1 MKHTTRFI
9 LFISVLISV
18 SLTCG
23 TSSSSNQDSQV
34 PAPATETQ
42 AAGETQPQADRLLPG
57 VNVPE
62 IELLTPTEGVGLK
75 PKFEW
80 KAVDGA
86 TVYSLMLKNADGETY
101 WAWMG
106 NTTYIYLGSAL
117 TAPPEDSAGPILQP
131 GMSWAVAAYDAEHHL
146 LATSVFRSISP

>member
-1 MKHTTRFI
+1 MKCTANFI
-9 LFISVLISV
+9 FIMTMFLSA
-18 SLTCG
+18 SLGC
-23 TSSSSNQDSQV
+23 SPSSNKQDEESNPTAVVTQV
-34 PAPATETQ
+34 EEGP
-42 AAGETQPQADRLLPG
+42 QPDRLLPG

-62 IELLTPTEGVGLK
+62 IELLTPTEGVGVK

-86 TVYSLMLKNADGETY
+86 TSYSLMLFDADGKTY

-106 NTTYIYLGSAL
+106 KSSYIYLGSSL

-131 GMSWAVAAYDAEHHL
+131 DMRWAVAAYDAQNHL
-146 LATSVFRSISP
+146 LATSQFRPISP